1 MRRMFSGNFKES
13 KPDLTEIEIPNFTPE
28 SFLSFLEY
36 MYSDHANF
44 ENVDVFEVLK
54 LADMYCQKR
63 LLSMCEYCIARK
75 AQGWTL
81 KKRADLVFQILLGIQ
96 VRLKL
101 TENKNI
107 LFSGRV

>member
-75 AQGWTL
+75 AQGWTF